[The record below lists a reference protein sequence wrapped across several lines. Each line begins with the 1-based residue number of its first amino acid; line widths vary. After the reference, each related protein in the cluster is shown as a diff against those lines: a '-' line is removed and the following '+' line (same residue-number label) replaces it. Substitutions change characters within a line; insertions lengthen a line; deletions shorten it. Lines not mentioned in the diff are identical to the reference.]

1 MEIKRITRKEFES
14 FPKFKNVEE
23 AIKFF
28 KEKYGDHFMEQG
40 LGPFEEFE
48 LGKYYHHLLV
58 LDKEG
63 LKRMSEWMIKNNRLT
78 FPEDS
83 YSETKGMNESVQA
96 IFIFENGRVQVSNL
110 ARNKKSKSRHKLSA
124 FNHSKCLSRSSE
136 NFIIIAYLF
145 AILAIFIYVHV
156 YDCISIF
163 FIVG

>member
-1 MEIKRITRKEFES
+1 MGIILWSK
-14 FPKFKNVEE
+14 
-23 AIKFF
+23 
-28 KEKYGDHFMEQG
+28 DW
-40 LGPFEEFE
+40 GPFEEFE

-110 ARNKKSKSRHKLSA
+110 A
-124 FNHSKCLSRSSE
+124 E
-136 NFIIIAYLF
+136 E
-145 AILAIFIYVHV
+145 
-156 YDCISIF
+156 
-163 FIVG
+163 